1 MLKGGYGLG
10 KYLQRKFLL
19 QFFIDGNLD
28 FWYFS
33 FIIVLYFIYPLLHKM
48 VKKYD
53 YKFVI
58 IFIISIV
65 LGNVLLM
72 KYNIYLYNRFEIA
85 TTRIP
90 VFIMG
95 IWLGKKSYE
104 EWKIN
109 AKWLSLFLAMFL
121 ITIFLLYSRMFIS
134 KYIVVRFLYC
144 PLAVSIVVILSCI
157 YTIFEKNNLLTRFFI
172 WLGTY
177 SMEIYLLYEYLV
189 KNYYHLFRYKDPYNL
204 SYYICMFV
212 ITLIFATAL
221 KRLCNELT
229 DKVLIKDK
237 N

>member
-10 KYLQRKFLL
+10 KYLQRIFLL

-33 FIIVLYFIYPLLHKM
+33 FIIVLYFVYPLLHKM

-95 IWLGKKSYE
+95 IWLGK
-104 EWKIN
+104 N
-109 AKWLSLFLAMFL
+109 FM
-121 ITIFLLYSRMFIS
+121 
-134 KYIVVRFLYC
+134 
-144 PLAVSIVVILSCI
+144 
-157 YTIFEKNNLLTRFFI
+157 KNGR
-172 WLGTY
+172 
-177 SMEIYLLYEYLV
+177 
-189 KNYYHLFRYKDPYNL
+189 
-204 SYYICMFV
+204 
-212 ITLIFATAL
+212 
-221 KRLCNELT
+221 
-229 DKVLIKDK
+229 
-237 N
+237 

>member
-134 KYIVVRFLYC
+134 KYIVVRFLY
-144 PLAVSIVVILSCI
+144 V
-157 YTIFEKNNLLTRFFI
+157 
-172 WLGTY
+172 
-177 SMEIYLLYEYLV
+177 
-189 KNYYHLFRYKDPYNL
+189 H
-204 SYYICMFV
+204 
-212 ITLIFATAL
+212 
-221 KRLCNELT
+221 
-229 DKVLIKDK
+229 
-237 N
+237 